1 MVLTNRGYFLRWSST
16 KQFPDIV
23 YEIQLR
29 YIWRRRIELMYSGI
43 ILGLYWKVI
52 EFPGKFIELIFQSYR
67 RIFKRLFNVR
77 YKEILNT
84 KGRSDI
90 ST

>member
-1 MVLTNRGYFLRWSST
+1 MILTNRGYFLRWSST
-16 KQFPDIV
+16 KQFSDIL

-29 YIWRRRIELMYSGI
+29 YIWRRRIELVYSCI

-52 EFPGKFIELIFQSYR
+52 GFSGKFIELVFQSYR